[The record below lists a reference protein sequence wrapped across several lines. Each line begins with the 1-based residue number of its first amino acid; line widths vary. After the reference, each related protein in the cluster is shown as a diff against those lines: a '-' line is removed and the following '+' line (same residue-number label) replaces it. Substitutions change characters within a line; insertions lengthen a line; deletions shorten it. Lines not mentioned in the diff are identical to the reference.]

1 MIRRIDLAYLSGI
14 VKDPMRTICA
24 RRGQGQGPC
33 PGPLA
38 PGRVAD
44 ALVSPAARERGGD
57 GMIDHGRRL
66 APGPVAV
73 AGEATHG

>member
-38 PGRVAD
+38 PGRVAGVP
-44 ALVSPAARERGGD
+44 VSPEARGRGGD
-57 GMIDHGRRL
+57 GMIDHGCRP
-66 APGPVAV
+66 ASGPVAV